1 MYASFGLLDLGLW
14 VLWDFLCLNP
24 WIFWEILVTPL
35 ADKIAS
41 WIQEAGRPITFA
53 RFMDMAL
60 YDPDHGYYTTGGNR
74 GPTGDSSSPIGME
87 GGDFYTAPCV
97 SPFLAKSLVRQFQ
110 EIDVLLGYPSEF
122 SLVEMGPGEGQLIHD
137 VIDEIARVDP
147 GLFNR
152 LSVILVERSP
162 YLRALQAQALGA
174 YSSNIKIKWISGLDS
189 IDDESFVGV
198 VVSNELVDAF
208 PVHRVRMESE
218 GLKEIYVNYIDGQFV
233 EHLDEPSTDS
243 LLDTLKALDVK
254 LPDGMTTE
262 INVNAVEWMQ
272 QVARVLHRGV
282 VLTID
287 YGHTS
292 QDYFSPTRKDGTL
305 MCYYRHT
312 VTTNP
317 YERIGEQDMTAHVN
331 FSSLAQVG
339 TSAGLT
345 LTGFTNLMHFFMGLG
360 IDEMVAGYAQESDEV
375 KSAIELLRPQGMGTT
390 FKVLVQHKGLEAPN
404 IQALRHRPFFDG
416 VLTPVESKA

>member
-1 MYASFGLLDLGLW
+1 M
-14 VLWDFLCLNP
+14 
-24 WIFWEILVTPL
+24 TPL
-35 ADKIAS
+35 SDKIAS
-41 WIQEAGRPITFA
+41 RIQEAGTPITFA

-74 GPTGDSSSPIGME
+74 GRTGESSSPIGME

-97 SPFLAKSLVRQFQ
+97 SPFFAKSLVRQLQ
-110 EIDVLLGYPSEF
+110 EVDGLLENPPEF
-122 SLVEMGPGEGQLIHD
+122 TLLEMGPGEGRLIHD
-137 VIDEIARVDP
+137 VIDEMATQDL
-147 GLFNR
+147 GLLSR
-152 LSVILVERSP
+152 LTVILVERSP
-162 YLRALQAQALGA
+162 YLCRLQEQALSA
-174 YSSNIKIKWISGLDS
+174 YSSRIKIHWISDLDS
-189 IDDESFVGV
+189 IDTESFVGV

-208 PVHRVRMESE
+208 PVHRVRMEPE
-218 GLKEIYVNYIDGQFV
+218 GLKEIYVNYVDGQFV
-233 EHLDEPSTDS
+233 EHLDEPSTDE
-243 LLDTLKALDVK
+243 LLNTLKALDVE

-262 INVNAVEWMQ
+262 INVNAVGWMQ
-272 QVARVLHRGV
+272 QVARVLRRGV

-331 FSSLAQVG
+331 FSSLAHIG
-339 TSAGLT
+339 ETAGLT

-375 KSAIELLRPQGMGTT
+375 KAAIELLRPQGMGTT

-404 IQALRHRPFFDG
+404 LQALRHRPFFDG
-416 VLTPVESKA
+416 ALMPVRCQA

>member
-1 MYASFGLLDLGLW
+1 
-14 VLWDFLCLNP
+14 
-24 WIFWEILVTPL
+24 VTPL
-35 ADKIAS
+35 SDKIAS
-41 WIQEAGRPITFA
+41 WIQEAGTPITFA

-74 GPTGDSSSPIGME
+74 ARTGDSSSPIGME

-97 SPFLAKSLVRQFQ
+97 SPFLAKSLVRQLQ
-110 EIDVLLGYPSEF
+110 EVDALLENPPEF
-122 SLVEMGPGEGQLIHD
+122 TLLEMGPGEGRLIHD
-137 VIDEIARVDP
+137 VIDEMATQDL
-147 GLFNR
+147 GLLSR
-152 LSVILVERSP
+152 LTVILVERSP
-162 YLRALQAQALGA
+162 YLRTFQEQALSA
-174 YSSNIKIKWISGLDS
+174 YSSRMKIHWIADLDS
-189 IDDESFVGV
+189 LDAESFVGV

-218 GLKEIYVNYIDGQFV
+218 CLKEIYVNYVDGQFV
-233 EHLDEPSTDS
+233 EHLDEPSTDE
-243 LLDTLKALDVK
+243 LLNTLKALDVE

-262 INVNAVEWMQ
+262 INVNAVGWMQ
-272 QVARVLHRGV
+272 QVARVLRRGV

-331 FSSLAQVG
+331 FSRLAQVG
-339 TSAGLT
+339 DTAGLT

-360 IDEMVAGYAQESDEV
+360 IDEMVAGYAQESEEV
-375 KSAIELLRPQGMGTT
+375 KAAIELLRHQGMGTT

-404 IQALRHRPFFDG
+404 LQALKHRAFFDG
-416 VLTPVESKA
+416 ALMPVRCQA